1 MSWKDSLKV
10 HRKQKKKN
18 TNKGDKCWL
27 TDVLNPHH
35 DKTKQYT
42 KKQKDIKCNT
52 SRDIK
57 HNYQMF

>member
-18 TNKGDKCWL
+18 TNKGNKCKL
-27 TDVLNPHH
+27 TDVLQPNH
-35 DKTKQYT
+35 DKTKHYT
-42 KKQKDIKCNT
+42 KKQKDIKLNIR
-52 SRDIK
+52 RDNK